1 MAKPRVSMTLKIP
14 DKKTRQGLLKAMEP
28 WREKVFDEVV
38 QSGITVSY
46 NPINYRCRYCS
57 SMRTGKMVRHRKGSK
72 LYEAHSHYATDFRDK
87 LPRRTSS
94 QVMAAEFLKRRNPR
108 AEAQWM
114 IVKGRLYWNRQWGWS
129 TELADLYSEAEK
141 ERTKLPEGGKWVL
154 SNPSNPLPAITT
166 INRLPPGYTLVESI
180 PKGALT
186 MADFSRLILHRRS
199 QGKYDTGVD
208 AGKFFWRVYSK
219 AKTNP
224 RVADAECPKCHQKQ
238 GENHRATIKTPSVA
252 TLERWSEEGWCK
264 ATDGCHV
271 EPDGV
276 CSHGHSSFL
285 LVLGLI

>member
-87 LPRRTSS
+87 LPRRTRS
-94 QVMAAEFLKRRNPR
+94 Q
-108 AEAQWM
+108 
-114 IVKGRLYWNRQWGWS
+114 IVTSAYLNMRGRG
-129 TELADLYSEAEK
+129 EL
-141 ERTKLPEGGKWVL
+141 
-154 SNPSNPLPAITT
+154 NPLPTITS
-166 INRLPPGYTLVESI
+166 INRLPLGYTLVESI

-186 MADFSRLILHRRS
+186 QADFSRLIMERRN

-219 AKTNP
+219 ATTNP

-238 GENHRATIKTPSVA
+238 GEKHRATIKTPSVA
-252 TLERWSEEGWCK
+252 TLEKWSEEGWCK

-271 EPDGV
+271 EPDGI